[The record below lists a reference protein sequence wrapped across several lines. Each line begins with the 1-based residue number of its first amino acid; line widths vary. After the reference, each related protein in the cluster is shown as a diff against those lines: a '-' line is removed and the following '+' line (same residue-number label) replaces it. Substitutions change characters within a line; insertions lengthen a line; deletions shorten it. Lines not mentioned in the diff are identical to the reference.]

1 MTIPLFGEFL
11 AAASEQIDAAVSF
24 PGELPGRARPA
35 AIRQLGRLISA
46 LARYATDITLPDEFD
61 PAGPPPSAHERAAAN
76 ARLALLRAAEHA
88 QLAAHGAASA
98 RADAGHPVVRHL
110 SGAADHLAAGR
121 DLLQTHL
128 TPAGAGA
135 GSSPWAPVIT
145 SPPVTTAL
153 IAELARYAHRLA
165 PWMSQ
170 LALARTPDS
179 AVPAPA
185 CLALHTASG
194 WLWAAGPAMAT
205 AALPH
210 PAATTSRRLLGAV
223 PASTPPPRHRIGG
236 TDTVAGLCA
245 GAASTA
251 ERLRH
256 AMPVAASQLRWSPTA
271 TSLSWRRD
279 ALAAAILG
287 HTSELLLRSLASRAG
302 HRETDSA
309 ITAGLR
315 ARQRLS
321 LLRGHPGVPHHPAA
335 HPPALGPD
343 LNSPSCICTVVILT
357 SPSPGHPRDLG
368 QCLVLITPSHRISD
382 TLRRWRYTAWPA
394 RTAPPAAAAGR
405 RPPRRR
411 TPPRR
416 CALPAPAARAARRPA
431 RTSPLARVCRVA
443 SVASHRAG
451 LLPGQPAAGPATSRC
466 AAAWNQPTRRS
477 PSCAPRTSSSATI
490 SRPSTDNSAQRQP
503 EPEGARR

>member
-309 ITAGLR
+309 ITAGLDR
-315 ARQRLS
+315 AAD
-321 LLRGHPGVPHHPAA
+321 AA
-335 HPPALGPD
+335 
-343 LNSPSCICTVVILT
+343 
-357 SPSPGHPRDLG
+357 G
-368 QCLVLITPSHRISD
+368 Q
-382 TLRRWRYTAWPA
+382 AWPA
-394 RTAPPAAAAGR
+394 WRAVAHVWDIVTTGASSAISPVTAELADLVLWTGRLACDNPRWTPASGDASRLRGPADLAGSPGDVTAVLAA
-405 RPPRRR
+405 
-411 TPPRR
+411 T
-416 CALPAPAARAARRPA
+416 ALQGSRSAVRSPAPGPRGLVDVHEAARVRPRAVWWIRVMASLNSGSERPA
-431 RTSPLARVCRVA
+431 SLRWWVM
-443 SVASHRAG
+443 
-451 LLPGQPAAGPATSRC
+451 
-466 AAAWNQPTRRS
+466 
-477 PSCAPRTSSSATI
+477 
-490 SRPSTDNSAQRQP
+490 
-503 EPEGARR
+503 